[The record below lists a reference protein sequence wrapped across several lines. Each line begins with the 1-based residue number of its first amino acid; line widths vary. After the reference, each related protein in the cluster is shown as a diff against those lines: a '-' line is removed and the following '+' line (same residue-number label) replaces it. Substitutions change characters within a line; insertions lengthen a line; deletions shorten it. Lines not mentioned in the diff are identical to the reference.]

1 MCKFFSLLSN
11 GRGEIYYLDAKQREE
26 IRRKY
31 ESPDSHTSIAN
42 YYGFKGEK
50 EDVLNKWEYNPL
62 TKILIADQINISND
76 YKIVLK
82 KCKSINFKT
91 IVPELIIKPIIN
103 PIKKRA
109 KITKKDISLLKQWA
123 SVGASVGTSIGD
135 SVWDSVWASIGDSV
149 GTSVRAYISTF
160 FDIQYKH
167 DFSPCIKLW
176 EKGLIPSFDG
186 TNWRLHGY
194 KGKILWEGK
203 IKKEK

>member
-123 SVGASVGTSIGD
+123 SVGASVRASVRTSIGD

-176 EKGLIPSFDG
+176 EKGDRKS
-186 TNWRLHGY
+186 TR
-194 KGKILWEGK
+194 
-203 IKKEK
+203 